1 MYPNTSHRTNCQPI
15 SDPFPTP
22 FPKVVKVATSPNSSV
37 RARIYQFPFQNRI
50 AINTESNNQR
60 LTLLIKMLGNSFK
73 RMFPHIQ
80 HLIIICLLC
89 AVSYVEARNTP
100 ETAHNNKFRGST
112 CERGFRKSHGK
123 CLRVKVP
130 HNGKLNA
137 LANNWVCKRGFYKV
151 GQRCLQVKIPN
162 NGKLNYRGD
171 DWTCKSGFFRA
182 GDQCVQLK
190 LNGVGQNNHIYVVG
204 RLYIG
209 FYVEFFPST
218 IHSS

>member
-1 MYPNTSHRTNCQPI
+1 M
-15 SDPFPTP
+15 
-22 FPKVVKVATSPNSSV
+22 
-37 RARIYQFPFQNRI
+37 
-50 AINTESNNQR
+50 
-60 LTLLIKMLGNSFK
+60 LIKMHGNRFK

-80 HLIIICLLC
+80 HLILICLLL
-89 AVSYVEARNTP
+89 ATGYVEARNTP
-100 ETAHNNKFRGST
+100 ENAHNTGRRGST

-137 LANNWVCKRGFYKV
+137 LHNDWVCKRGFYKT
-151 GQRCLQVKIPN
+151 GKRCIQVKVPK
-162 NGKLNYRGD
+162 NGRLNYRGN
-171 DWTCKSGFFRA
+171 DWACNDGFLRA

-190 LNGVGQNNHIYVVG
+190 LNGVRQNKHIYVGG

-209 FYVEFFPST
+209 FYVELFPSA